1 MDIRIINGQEL
12 SAEDFK
18 SILALDCKIFGNTI
32 LINEGMAEKRFLKFK
47 DGIIAAYTEDTLM
60 GFISF
65 YSVDASV
72 YQRAVFGQE
81 YVDDD
86 LNESEVVPLEKER
99 GNNILILDLAVD
111 EAFRHHGV
119 SKQLHESLWAYLSK
133 KHNHGYLIERV
144 FCFAI
149 TNEGFN
155 SMMFLGGRD
164 VWTRDNITLFELD
177 KEIFLGHL

>member
-12 SAEDFK
+12 SAEEFK

-60 GFISF
+60 GFINF

-72 YQRAVFGQE
+72 YLRAVFGQE

-86 LNESEVVPLEKER
+86 LSESEVMPLEKER
-99 GNNILILDLAVD
+99 GNQILILDLAVE
-111 EAFRHHGV
+111 EAFRHQGV
-119 SKQLHESLWAYLSK
+119 SKQLHESLWAYLTK
-133 KHNHGYLIERV
+133 KHNQGYLIERV

-149 TNEGFN
+149 TTEGFN